1 VLFFLVLILGYLTYQ
16 ILNPF
21 LSSISWAIVLSIIF
35 YPVYAFLL
43 KYIKLPSLASFLTL
57 LIIVLVIFGPFS
69 YLSYLLKQEADALIE
84 YAKAGHLDL
93 DMHEDIDSLLRGRM
107 QLYRDL
113 HLLNGLEPRP
123 VLIAQLLRHRSSKEW
138 SWILEQVHS
147 RVLHAQDGADL
158 QASPH
163 DQRLGRR
170 N

>member
-1 VLFFLVLILGYLTYQ
+1 MPVALLFGLRHRCALYLHIQARLEYRKVF
-16 ILNPF
+16 P
-21 LSSISWAIVLSIIF
+21 SRRKADIVG
-35 YPVYAFLL
+35 
-43 KYIKLPSLASFLTL
+43 LPS
-57 LIIVLVIFGPFS
+57 V
-69 YLSYLLKQEADALIE
+69 
-84 YAKAGHLDL
+84 L